1 VTGTL
6 TQLRVPAKTFAGD
19 VVAGLVMA
27 IVSVPG
33 ALANGV
39 LAGVNPVYGLY
50 SLIAGTTTAALFT
63 SSFIMNVDSTS
74 AIALATSDALR
85 DIAPGQHLPLLVVM
99 TVMVG
104 AFQLAFGIFRLGFL
118 TRLISN
124 SVMIGFLTGI
134 ALLTILSQVGDISG
148 YDSPVANKLLRAID
162 TARHAERIHL
172 PTLAVGCTTIAV
184 IWLAGRAKQLQ
195 RYSYPIGLA
204 VATMLVALPGLDSV
218 ALVGD
223 STTIPRSLPH
233 VQLPDWSLVPGM
245 IVPAIA
251 IAIIGLV
258 QAVGVSQSVPNPDGR
273 FPDVSGDFRGQ
284 GAGNLAAGIT
294 GGLPVGGSLSGT
306 TLIRSCG
313 GKSRWANIFTGVFG
327 LLTVLFA
334 ARLIELLPMAGLG
347 GLLVMVGIEMFRP
360 GRIRLA
366 WRTAWLP
373 RTMMIVTFA
382 AVMSLPLQYAILLG
396 VALHMVLHA
405 IRAAE
410 GVRVERIIRVG
421 NGRFQEAP
429 VPAVVPSGEVLAL
442 QPIGGLFFAGA
453 AELEDELPDVG
464 NTTRAVV
471 ILRLRNRDEVGSTF
485 LGVLRRYAEQLRDS
499 GSRLM
504 LAGVDPDV
512 IEQLE
517 RTDTIRHIGR
527 ENVFVERDGYGE
539 SLDTALDAAQAWLA
553 L

>member
-1 VTGTL
+1 
-6 TQLRVPAKTFAGD
+6 
-19 VVAGLVMA
+19 
-27 IVSVPG
+27 
-33 ALANGV
+33 
-39 LAGVNPVYGLY
+39 
-50 SLIAGTTTAALFT
+50 
-63 SSFIMNVDSTS
+63 
-74 AIALATSDALR
+74 
-85 DIAPGQHLPLLVVM
+85 
-99 TVMVG
+99 
-104 AFQLAFGIFRLGFL
+104 
-118 TRLISN
+118 
-124 SVMIGFLTGI
+124 
-134 ALLTILSQVGDISG
+134 
-148 YDSPVANKLLRAID
+148 
-162 TARHAERIHL
+162 
-172 PTLAVGCTTIAV
+172 
-184 IWLAGRAKQLQ
+184 
-195 RYSYPIGLA
+195 
-204 VATMLVALPGLDSV
+204 
-218 ALVGD
+218 
-223 STTIPRSLPH
+223 
-233 VQLPDWSLVPGM
+233 
-245 IVPAIA
+245 
-251 IAIIGLV
+251 
-258 QAVGVSQSVPNPDGR
+258 
-273 FPDVSGDFRGQ
+273 
-284 GAGNLAAGIT
+284 
-294 GGLPVGGSLSGT
+294 
-306 TLIRSCG
+306 
-313 GKSRWANIFTGVFG
+313 
-327 LLTVLFA
+327 
-334 ARLIELLPMAGLG
+334 
-347 GLLVMVGIEMFRP
+347 
-360 GRIRLA
+360 
-366 WRTAWLP
+366 
-373 RTMMIVTFA
+373 MMIVTFA

>member
-184 IWLAGRAKQLQ
+184 IWLAGRAKQLR